1 MTQKF
6 AEDGTVIPVTKV
18 TAGPCFVVQ
27 RKNAKT
33 DGYSAI
39 QVGFGSTKNIS
50 KPVKGHIKDL
60 GNFQY
65 LKEFRVSE
73 EQLEK
78 LKVGD
83 KITVNTFNPGDI
95 VKVTG
100 QSKGK
105 GFQGVVRRWG
115 FHGSLAT
122 HGHKDQLRM
131 PGSIGATG
139 PAHVFKGTRMG
150 GHMGDDQVTV
160 TNLEIVSVEPETNT
174 IFIKGAVTGARN
186 NLLMISGKGE
196 IIIAEDVKKEDIKED
211 IASET
216 PEVKE
221 EVVEESKVEE
231 KIEEVKEDS
240 VSEVKEE
247 VVEEVKKEDKPEE
260 TK

>member
-1 MTQKF
+1 MIKFILAQKKEMTQKF
-6 AEDGTVIPVTKV
+6 TEDGSVIPVTKV

-39 QVGFGSTKNIS
+39 QVGFGSAKNLS
-50 KPVKGHIKDL
+50 KPVKGHIKNL

-78 LKVGD
+78 LKIGD

-174 IFIKGAVTGARN
+174 IFIKGAVPGARN

-196 IIIAEDVKKEDIKED
+196 IIIAENEKVSEVKAEAVQDEIPVEDKEESKKEE
-211 IASET
+211 STVE
-216 PEVKE
+216 EVKE
-221 EVVEESKVEE
+221 EIVEDKEEESK
-231 KIEEVKEDS
+231 
-240 VSEVKEE
+240 
-247 VVEEVKKEDKPEE
+247 
-260 TK
+260 